1 VAILSNKFSSP
12 VVKGSECRFY
22 SLFEA
27 ENMKRIVILI
37 VLVAIAGVAG
47 IVRSSVGSVA
57 ELRQLASHRNT
68 ADVRQEIRQSYE
80 LAPGARVEL
89 SGLNGAVK
97 IETSDTKTAE
107 IYIERTASC
116 QEAMDRRKITIEAD
130 ANSLRI
136 RGEKSQDAGFFS
148 RFFGSSANERTT
160 LKLPRQ
166 IALTAKGVNGSFIT
180 GDIDGAV
187 EVTGI
192 NGRVQVGSAAG
203 TANFKGING
212 NMVVGLKRID
222 QEGVTLSGI
231 NGNIELQLGAD
242 VNADFDARGMN
253 GQVISDL
260 PNVAIDKEK
269 RGKYGARIGSGGAG
283 ITAKGINGNIRFTR
297 GAGESVSSA
306 VVD

>member
-1 VAILSNKFSSP
+1 
-12 VVKGSECRFY
+12 
-22 SLFEA
+22 
-27 ENMKRIVILI
+27 MKRIVILI
-37 VLVAIAGVAG
+37 VLVGLAAVAGV
-47 IVRSSVGSVA
+47 VRSSVGSVA
-57 ELRQLASHRNT
+57 ELRGLVTHKNA

-97 IETSDTKTAE
+97 IETSDSKTAE

-116 QEAMDRRKITIEAD
+116 QEAMDRRQVTIEAD
-130 ANSLRI
+130 ANNLRI
-136 RGEKSQDAGFFS
+136 RGGKSDDAGFFS
-148 RFFGSSANERTT
+148 RFFGSSASERTT

-166 IALTAKGVNGSFIT
+166 IALNAKGVNGSFIT

-192 NGRVQVGSAAG
+192 NGRVQVGKAVG
-203 TANFKGING
+203 TALFKGING
-212 NMVVGLKRID
+212 NMVVGLKSIG

-253 GQVISDL
+253 GRVISDL
-260 PNVAIDKEK
+260 PDVQIDREK
-269 RGKYGARIGSGGAG
+269 RGKFWARIGSGGAG

-297 GAGESVSSA
+297 VASETAA
-306 VVD
+306 VD